1 MASVKEMPYQE
12 KYDEILKY
20 MDVTEGFAI
29 PLVKEELG
37 KAKVKELRDL
47 WEKESEPIP
56 EDASDKDKYEIA
68 YRNFMRN
75 WVSAHNFMREN
86 LGWYGARKFLT
97 AAIEGWRRKYSADA
111 FKLKIVGG
119 ISRKTAF
126 RTLAK
131 ELAYKLQVF
140 SPFVVS
146 ELDENRMIL
155 TVNPCKIPGIPEGSD
170 FCSMACQNIIP
181 VWVSKQ
187 FNIKM
192 KPERHGA
199 DCTVIFEPYE
209 RG

>member
-20 MDVTEGFAI
+20 MDVTEGFVI

-47 WEKESEPIP
+47 WKKETEPIP
-56 EDASDKDKYEIA
+56 EGTSDKDRYEIA

-97 AAIEGWRRKYSADA
+97 AAIKGWERRYSSDA
-111 FKLKIVGG
+111 LLLKIVGSV
-119 ISRKTAF
+119 SRKTAF

-131 ELAYKLQVF
+131 ELAYKLQAF
-140 SPFVVS
+140 SPFMVS
-146 ELDENRMIL
+146 ELDENHMIL
-155 TVNPCKIPGIPEGSD
+155 TVNPCKITEMPEGPD
-170 FCSMACQNIIP
+170 FCSLACQLIIP
-181 VWVSKQ
+181 VWLSQQ
-187 FNIKM
+187 FNIWM
-192 KPERHGA
+192 KPKKHGA
-199 DCTVIFEPYE
+199 DCTVVFEPY
-209 RG
+209 

>member
-1 MASVKEMPYQE
+1 MGSVKEMPYQE

-37 KAKVKELRDL
+37 KEKVNELRGL
-47 WEKESEPIP
+47 WKKESEPIP
-56 EDASDKDKYEIA
+56 ESASEKDRYEIV
-68 YRNFMRN
+68 YRNFMRK

-86 LGWYGARKFLT
+86 LGEYGAKKFMS
-97 AAIEGWRRKYSADA
+97 AAIAGWERRYSGDA
-111 FKLKIVGG
+111 LLLKIVGS

-131 ELAYKLQVF
+131 TLAYKLQVF
-140 SPFVVS
+140 SPFIVS
-146 ELDENRMIL
+146 ELDENHMIL
-155 TVNPCKIPGIPEGSD
+155 TVHPCKISEMPEGRD

-181 VWVSKQ
+181 VWLSKQ

-192 KPERHGA
+192 NPTRHGA
-199 DCTVIFEPYE
+199 DCTVVFEPF
-209 RG
+209 